1 MHVISLS
8 MITTL
13 MAAVLVLL
21 VGRYFEKRVSLFS
34 KYFIPAPV
42 IGGVIFSFITLFGHM
57 TDLFVFTFDDSIRQ
71 LFMVAFF
78 TTIGFSA
85 SLKMLKRGGIQVVFF
100 LLVALVLAVL
110 QNLLGVGLASAFGL
124 NPLIGVA
131 AGSVALTG
139 GHGTAGAFGPL
150 LESAGAE
157 GATAVAI
164 TAATFGLI
172 SGCVIGGPVSKL
184 LLLKHAES
192 RYDDQHETEENIE
205 LKEDRNHIYERSAF
219 DTILKVIIVMGV
231 GSILA
236 DVLNV
241 LGLVLPV
248 YIGPMIVAAI
258 TRNVM
263 DKMGKKVNTYVIDSI
278 GNISLSLFLSMAL
291 MGLRLWDISVL
302 ALPLV
307 VILLAQTLLMA
318 LYSYFVTY
326 NCMGRDY
333 DAVVLATGHCGFG
346 MGGTPN
352 AMANMEA
359 FTESNGPSQKA
370 FFVLPLVGALFIDF
384 ANASLITLFIYFFK

>member
-1 MHVISLS
+1 
-8 MITTL
+8 
-13 MAAVLVLL
+13 
-21 VGRYFEKRVSLFS
+21 
-34 KYFIPAPV
+34 
-42 IGGVIFSFITLFGHM
+42 
-57 TDLFVFTFDDSIRQ
+57 
-71 LFMVAFF
+71 
-78 TTIGFSA
+78 
-85 SLKMLKRGGIQVVFF
+85 MLKRGGIQVVFF

>member
-1 MHVISLS
+1 
-8 MITTL
+8 
-13 MAAVLVLL
+13 
-21 VGRYFEKRVSLFS
+21 
-34 KYFIPAPV
+34 
-42 IGGVIFSFITLFGHM
+42 
-57 TDLFVFTFDDSIRQ
+57 
-71 LFMVAFF
+71 
-78 TTIGFSA
+78 
-85 SLKMLKRGGIQVVFF
+85 
-100 LLVALVLAVL
+100 
-110 QNLLGVGLASAFGL
+110 
-124 NPLIGVA
+124 
-131 AGSVALTG
+131 
-139 GHGTAGAFGPL
+139 
-150 LESAGAE
+150 
-157 GATAVAI
+157 
-164 TAATFGLI
+164 
-172 SGCVIGGPVSKL
+172 
-184 LLLKHAES
+184 

>member
-13 MAAVLVLL
+13 MTAVLVLL

-263 DKMGKKVNTYVIDSI
+263 DKMGKKVNTYVI
-278 GNISLSLFLSMAL
+278 
-291 MGLRLWDISVL
+291 
-302 ALPLV
+302 
-307 VILLAQTLLMA
+307 
-318 LYSYFVTY
+318 
-326 NCMGRDY
+326 
-333 DAVVLATGHCGFG
+333 
-346 MGGTPN
+346 
-352 AMANMEA
+352 
-359 FTESNGPSQKA
+359 
-370 FFVLPLVGALFIDF
+370 
-384 ANASLITLFIYFFK
+384 

>member
-1 MHVISLS
+1 
-8 MITTL
+8 
-13 MAAVLVLL
+13 
-21 VGRYFEKRVSLFS
+21 
-34 KYFIPAPV
+34 
-42 IGGVIFSFITLFGHM
+42 
-57 TDLFVFTFDDSIRQ
+57 
-71 LFMVAFF
+71 
-78 TTIGFSA
+78 
-85 SLKMLKRGGIQVVFF
+85 
-100 LLVALVLAVL
+100 
-110 QNLLGVGLASAFGL
+110 
-124 NPLIGVA
+124 
-131 AGSVALTG
+131 
-139 GHGTAGAFGPL
+139 
-150 LESAGAE
+150 
-157 GATAVAI
+157 
-164 TAATFGLI
+164 
-172 SGCVIGGPVSKL
+172 
-184 LLLKHAES
+184 
-192 RYDDQHETEENIE
+192 YDDQHETEENIE